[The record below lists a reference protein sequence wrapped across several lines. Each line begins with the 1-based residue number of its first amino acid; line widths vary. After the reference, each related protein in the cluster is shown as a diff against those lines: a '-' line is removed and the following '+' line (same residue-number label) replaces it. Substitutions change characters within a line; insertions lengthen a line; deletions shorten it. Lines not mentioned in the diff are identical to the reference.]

1 MIFIILKYI
10 YKKMKLN
17 TLFLI
22 LLLILS
28 IKTESILDQYSIERF
43 KEYLKRNGLLEIII
57 SIKNTYGQDVAIISC
72 EELNKKNKGNC
83 KKLVTDMIKPPP
95 NTTHRPSFGHKR
107 VLQKIKCTKGFFLS
121 PYIKQSNP
129 NSAIKWILRRKFN
142 ENQTNLI
149 FIQIIKRVCKE

>member
-1 MIFIILKYI
+1 
-10 YKKMKLN
+10 MKLN

-83 KKLVTDMIKPPP
+83 KKLVTEYM
-95 NTTHRPSFGHKR
+95 SCG
-107 VLQKIKCTKGFFLS
+107 KIPTSSPITVPKLNLICINRFYLS
-121 PYIKQSNP
+121 SYIKH
-129 NSAIKWILRRKFN
+129 
-142 ENQTNLI
+142 
-149 FIQIIKRVCKE
+149 